1 MTMSTPSLAR
11 IFTDNDLGLGLGLGL
26 GAPSEG

>member
-11 IFTDNDLGLGLGLGL
+11 IFTDNDLGLGLGLG
-26 GAPSEG
+26 APSEG